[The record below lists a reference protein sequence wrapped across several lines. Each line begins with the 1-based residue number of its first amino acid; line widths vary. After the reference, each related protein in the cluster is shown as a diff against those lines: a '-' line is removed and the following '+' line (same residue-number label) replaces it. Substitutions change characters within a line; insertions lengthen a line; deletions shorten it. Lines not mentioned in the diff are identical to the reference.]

1 MDLVQESLTRRAF
14 VRRMSAGAAF
24 LAAHGALAGVASGT
38 MSRGARRPMP
48 FERAGDEP
56 LIRGVELLTGA
67 PLAAMRAFYHE
78 KIGFAVVEETD
89 DRLGF
94 DVGGGASRLTFVRA
108 KPGDVHGDAGRGAG
122 EPMYHF
128 AFNIPHNAVR
138 AARDWQAAR
147 SALIEPRAGLRDPA
161 YPPEVW
167 HFRHWDAHSVFFFD
181 PAFNIVEY
189 IGRHGLHNDAADP
202 AVFAAGDVQCISEI
216 GFVVDDAAPHAA
228 MLREKLGLT
237 EYPRG
242 STPWAIGDERGLLL
256 CLPRKG
262 QMWGEQ
268 SATPVKWGVFP
279 TRASIR
285 GAGTATVP
293 FDGFPYQVSVEP

>member
-1 MDLVQESLTRRAF
+1 MDSVRQALDRRAF

-24 LAAHGALAGVASGT
+24 LAAHAALSGGASGAMT
-38 MSRGARRPMP
+38 RSARRPAPM
-48 FERAGDEP
+48 ERTGDEP

-67 PLAAMRAFYHE
+67 PLAAMRGFYHE
-78 KIGFAVVEETD
+78 KIGFPIAEETD

-94 DVGGGASRLTFVRA
+94 DVGGGVSSLTFVKA
-108 KPGDVHGDAGRGAG
+108 KPEEVRGDTGRGAG

-128 AFNIPHNAVR
+128 AFNIPHNALR

-189 IGRHGLHNDAADP
+189 IGRHTLRNGSTDP
-202 AVFAAGDVQCISEI
+202 ASFAVRDIRCISEI
-216 GFVVDDAAPHAA
+216 GFVVEDAAPAAA

-242 STPWAIGDERGLLL
+242 ATPWAMGDERGLLL
-256 CLPRKG
+256 CLPRLG
-262 QMWGEQ
+262 QMWGEHT
-268 SATPVKWGVFP
+268 ATPVKWGVFP
-279 TRASIR
+279 TRASVR
-285 GAGTATVP
+285 SANAGGVDFEGLPYTITA
-293 FDGFPYQVSVEP
+293 EP